1 MLAVFKDRHDETADT
16 RMWMTNELP
25 DDIDDWPDGWR
36 ARLEARQDALAD
48 SEDINLET
56 ALDLAEQLVRKEF
69 RELPPM
75 LEVA

>member
-1 MLAVFKDRHDETADT
+1 MLTVFKDRHDEFAYT

-48 SEDINLET
+48 SEDIDPQT
-56 ALDLAEQLVRKEF
+56 ALDLAEQLVREAF

-75 LEVA
+75 LEQR